1 MSASA
6 FATIGAMVTN
16 TPASI
21 RNYVINLD
29 RSKDRLDTFQA
40 RAAERGL
47 VFQRVPAVEGAAI
60 SDSEFDAWHAKCRLW
75 APMTRTEVACF
86 LSHRKAWS
94 LVQASADPWAFVT
107 EDDIVFAP
115 GAEQFF
121 SSVSWLPAN
130 MDVVKAETMGDKVEM
145 SRKVYARHC
154 GAVVRL
160 LKSRHKGAAG
170 YFLSREGA
178 RRLLEFTETRCEALD
193 SMLFDPDI
201 ARSSDLQIGQ
211 IEPALCMQDFHFFP
225 PTVERQALNTIG
237 RIPREAERRRL
248 RKTQSLS
255 ARLRRKINSRQE
267 SLRLVMLILFQR
279 SVFRQV
285 SMNS

>member
-86 LSHRKAWS
+86 LSHRKAWD
-94 LVQASADPWAFVT
+94 LVLAGAEPWAFVA

-121 SSVSWLPAN
+121 SSLSWLPT
-130 MDVVKAETMGDKVEM
+130 DLHIVKAETIGQRVEM
-145 SRKVYARHC
+145 SSKVHARHC
-154 GAVVRL
+154 GFVVRV
-160 LKSRHKGAAG
+160 LKSQHDGSAG
-170 YFLSREGA
+170 YFVSREGA
-178 RRLLEFTETRCEALD
+178 QRLLECSETQCEPAD
-193 SMLFDPDI
+193 FIIFNPGI
-201 ARSSDLQIGQ
+201 AASSGLQIGQ
-211 IEPALCMQDFHFFP
+211 IEPALCMQDFHFLP
-225 PTVERQALNTIG
+225 PTVDRRDFNTIG
-237 RIPREAERRRL
+237 HIPRKAEEKLLPKKR
-248 RKTQSLS
+248 SLS
-255 ARLRRKINSRQE
+255 ARLSRRIDRSRQ
-267 SLRLVMLILFQR
+267 SLRRAMLTLFQR
-279 SVFRQV
+279 SVFRRV
-285 SMNS
+285 TMNS